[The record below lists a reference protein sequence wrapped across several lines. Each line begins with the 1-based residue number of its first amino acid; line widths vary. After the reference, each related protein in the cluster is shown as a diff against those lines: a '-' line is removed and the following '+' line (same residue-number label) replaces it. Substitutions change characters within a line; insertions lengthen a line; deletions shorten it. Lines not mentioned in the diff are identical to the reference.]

1 MVYLSSFRY
10 TGRISG
16 TPESDH
22 FQTEREAKGMAR
34 SKGLSFRKKKREF
47 NIPLFKEI
55 LAWMVEIAIVWAIA
69 GVLVYFVGMRTTV
82 VGQSMSKQLADGD
95 QVLVNRFVYKISKP
109 KVGDVIVFQP
119 NGNEKSHYYIK
130 RVIAAGGDTVQIVD
144 GTVYVNGEPS
154 PEIHFPGT
162 VSDPG
167 VAAEELKLKAD
178 ECFVMGDNPGGS
190 EDSRFA
196 NIGNVKTEYIIGKAW
211 FKLLPFAD
219 AGFIE

>member
-1 MVYLSSFRY
+1 
-10 TGRISG
+10 
-16 TPESDH
+16 
-22 FQTEREAKGMAR
+22 MAR

-47 NIPLFKEI
+47 NVPLFQEI
-55 LAWMVEIAIVWAIA
+55 LAWLVEIAIVWAIA

-82 VGQSMSKQLADGD
+82 VGQSMCGQLNDGD

-109 KVGDVIVFQP
+109 KIGDIIVFQP
-119 NGNEKSHYYIK
+119 NGNEKSHYYMK
-130 RVIAAGGDTVQIVD
+130 RVIAAGGDTVQIRD
-144 GTVYVNGEPS
+144 GVIYVNGEPS
-154 PEIHFPGT
+154 TKLHFSGP

-167 VAAEELKLKAD
+167 VAEEELKLEAD

-211 FKLLPFAD
+211 FKLMPFSE
-219 AGFIE
+219 AGIIE